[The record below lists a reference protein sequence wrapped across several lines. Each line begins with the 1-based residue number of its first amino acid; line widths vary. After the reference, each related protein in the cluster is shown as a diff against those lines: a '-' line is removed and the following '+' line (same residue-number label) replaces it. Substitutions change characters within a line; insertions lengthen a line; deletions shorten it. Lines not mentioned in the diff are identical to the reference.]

1 MVVFRVVHVS
11 VGLLAVVVS
20 FRGVGVV
27 VTRVVDI
34 VVVAFVAVGVS
45 SVEGV
50 VGDHGSWLDP
60 GVVVVF

>member
-34 VVVAFVAVGVS
+34 VVAFVAVGVS

-60 GVVVVF
+60 GVVF

>member
-50 VGDHGSWLDP
+50 VGDYGSWLDP
-60 GVVVVF
+60 GVVF